1 MELKSK
7 KRFESYK
14 DIIYR
19 KDSIVIPYYV
29 VLYFFPGI
37 ILAFLLNSLTAFIPV
52 SDLIEN
58 NDVTFVVRLGT
69 RVTRLIGVVGLVSNY
84 VFVFMYWTNSR
95 CIGTWKKF
103 CLINLWMAIFSIFF
117 ALIVDIVWTRMIG
130 LESPLPFQQGV
141 VGVSIALVVI
151 LAIWYLLPQKW
162 RKDQAYRKRYRYYT
176 ATHIY
181 SAIMFYKY
189 TVLGKIFTDIPDKYQ
204 WILSLTLPII
214 RELDIWIQEY
224 LAHKAAD
231 ANDTSV
237 TISVSH
243 NINTQHCIFLAVM
256 IGSKATDLSS
266 WIILGSDF
274 IYNSYLALK
283 LKWIKKTGDVNEK
296 NNQKMYHLLFTLTV
310 NELVEVLV
318 PMTFLICFLS
328 AYYGPNAEKIGG
340 VKSNQFHYQTVTNIH
355 EFIKKMM
362 IFMIVDV
369 SSVILLGTILWMTC
383 KISLLKSYIMMQKEF
398 WPIIT
403 ITNAFYIW
411 VVSILFS
418 TYYS

>member
-1 MELKSK
+1 
-7 KRFESYK
+7 
-14 DIIYR
+14 
-19 KDSIVIPYYV
+19 
-29 VLYFFPGI
+29 
-37 ILAFLLNSLTAFIPV
+37 
-52 SDLIEN
+52 
-58 NDVTFVVRLGT
+58 
-69 RVTRLIGVVGLVSNY
+69 
-84 VFVFMYWTNSR
+84 
-95 CIGTWKKF
+95 
-103 CLINLWMAIFSIFF
+103 
-117 ALIVDIVWTRMIG
+117 
-130 LESPLPFQQGV
+130 
-141 VGVSIALVVI
+141 
-151 LAIWYLLPQKW
+151 
-162 RKDQAYRKRYRYYT
+162 
-176 ATHIY
+176 
-181 SAIMFYKY
+181 
-189 TVLGKIFTDIPDKYQ
+189 
-204 WILSLTLPII
+204 
-214 RELDIWIQEY
+214 
-224 LAHKAAD
+224 
-231 ANDTSV
+231 
-237 TISVSH
+237 
-243 NINTQHCIFLAVM
+243 M

-283 LKWIKKTGDVNEK
+283 IIWIKKTGAVNEK
-296 NNQKMYHLLFTLTV
+296 NDQKMYRLLFTLTV

-340 VKSNQFHYQTVTNIH
+340 VKSNQFHYQPVTNIH

-418 TYYS
+418 TYHS